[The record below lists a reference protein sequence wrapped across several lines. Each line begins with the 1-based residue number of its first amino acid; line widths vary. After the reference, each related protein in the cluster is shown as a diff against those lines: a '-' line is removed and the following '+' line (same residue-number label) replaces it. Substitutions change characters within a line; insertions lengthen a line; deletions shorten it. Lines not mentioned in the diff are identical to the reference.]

1 MDNGLVIADNTYAGT
16 YAPFMWVPATY
27 SMDTVRKGAVYVN
40 DGIKKQKTVGS
51 IDFKNPLQPRRA
63 TPVQG
68 SSAFTVT
75 GKVLAPLDMMCYVEF
90 NPRDYEAHWLA
101 EQLSPTLLARE
112 VPVTAE
118 NYMMQIAL
126 NRTFEQIELGLWQG
140 WTGYNAVTDATDP
153 RYQIQYFNG
162 FLWKFLNDASIKFA
176 QSPVALTSTNI
187 QLAFQDAIN
196 TISHSKKALF
206 ANPAKYDR
214 LKFLVSIEDEQ
225 IYQEYLTTT
234 LTFKGNNTTERA
246 INKYKGFE
254 VVGIAGLPKD
264 TFVFCEV
271 TGGPDTNLHIGMN
284 SMEDNNL
291 QLSKLQANS
300 ELFFI
305 LGKMKYDVQ
314 YAFSDQTYVWTTL
327 TTGSYITT

>member
-1 MDNGLVIADNTYAGT
+1 MTDGLVISDTSYAGT
-16 YAPFMWVPATY
+16 FASFFWVPATY
-27 SMDTVRKGAVYVN
+27 GMDTVRKGAVYVN
-40 DGIKKQKTVGS
+40 DGIKKQKTIGS
-51 IDFKNPLQPRRA
+51 VNFTNPLQPRKA

-68 SSAFTVT
+68 NSQFTVT
-75 GKVLAPLDMMCYVEF
+75 GKLLQPLDMMLYTEF

-101 EQLSPTLLARE
+101 ESLSPTLLARE
-112 VPVTAE
+112 LPVTAE

-126 NRTFEQIELGLWQG
+126 NRTFEQIESGLWMG
-140 WTGYNAVTDATDP
+140 WTGYSAITDANDP
-153 RYQIQYFNG
+153 RYQIQFFNG
-162 FLWKFLNDASIKFA
+162 FLWKFLNDAAIKFA
-176 QSPVALTSTNI
+176 QSPAVLTPTNI
-187 QLAFQDAIN
+187 GAAFQDAIN
-196 TISHSKKALF
+196 TISGSKKALF

-225 IYQEYLTTT
+225 IYQDYLTTT

-271 TGGPDTNLHIGMN
+271 TGGPDTNLHVGMN

-291 QLSKLQANS
+291 QLQKLQNNS
-300 ELFFI
+300 ELFF
-305 LGKMKYDVQ
+305 LKGLMKYDVQ

-327 TTGSYITT
+327 TTNSFVTT